1 MRRLVFVGLLIAPM
15 LTLGGASA
23 SAFGCG
29 SGYGYGYGG
38 SGCCAPRAYGYS
50 SYRPAFY
57 GGVYRSRLGYRSF
70 YRGGSRFYRG
80 GIRARGIGLRGGRRW

>member
-29 SGYGYGYGG
+29 YGYAYGG
-38 SGCCAPRAYGYS
+38 YGCCAPRAYGYS

-70 YRGGSRFYRG
+70 YRGARFYRG
-80 GIRARGIGLRGGRRW
+80 GFRARGIGLRGGRRW

>member
-1 MRRLVFVGLLIAPM
+1 MRRLMFVGLLIAPM

-29 SGYGYGYGG
+29 YGYGYGYGG

-57 GGVYRSRLGYRSF
+57 GGVYRPRLGYRSF
-70 YRGGSRFYRG
+70 YRARFYRG
-80 GIRARGIGLRGGRRW
+80 GYRARGFGLRGGRRW

>member
-1 MRRLVFVGLLIAPM
+1 MRRLVFVGLLVAPM

-23 SAFGCG
+23 SAFGC
-29 SGYGYGYGG
+29 GYGYGYGG

-70 YRGGSRFYRG
+70 YRARLYRG
-80 GIRARGIGLRGGRRW
+80 GYRARGIGLRGGRRW

>member
-1 MRRLVFVGLLIAPM
+1 MRRLMLIGFLIAPM
-15 LTLGGASA
+15 VTLGGTSA

-29 SGYGYGYGG
+29 YGYGYGYGG
-38 SGCCAPRAYGYS
+38 SGCCASGAYGYS

-70 YRGGSRFYRG
+70 YRGARFYRG
-80 GIRARGIGLRGGRRW
+80 GFRARGIGLRGGRRW

>member
-1 MRRLVFVGLLIAPM
+1 MRRLMLVGLLIAPT
-15 LTLGGASA
+15 LTLGATSA

-29 SGYGYGYGG
+29 YGYGYGYGG
-38 SGCCAPRAYGYS
+38 AGCCSPRAYGYS

-57 GGVYRSRLGYRSF
+57 GGVYRPRLGYRSV
-70 YRGGSRFYRG
+70 YRARFYRG